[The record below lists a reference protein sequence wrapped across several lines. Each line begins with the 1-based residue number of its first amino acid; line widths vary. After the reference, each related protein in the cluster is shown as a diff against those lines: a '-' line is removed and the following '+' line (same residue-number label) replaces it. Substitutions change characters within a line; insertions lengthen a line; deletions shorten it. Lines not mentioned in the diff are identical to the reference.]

1 MAMSIADP
9 LILEK
14 QFSLR
19 DLFDFSDALVVA
31 TDVAKRVVY
40 VNPAFCDISGYSAQ
54 EVMGWNPK
62 TWGSEYTPQSTHQKV
77 KALLA
82 KRRAWVGRY
91 TNRAKSGTLWV
102 EERTVQPLFDAD
114 ACVIGYLSMGYHIE
128 DIEPCTERLVA
139 LESQYVLASSA
150 THELNNMLG
159 VIHGLAEVN
168 LVTFGEHVM
177 VSERRQ
183 NLQAILHACQEAE
196 AMVKRLRGGLQAPE
210 PQCLDLA
217 HLLRVMHPVLS
228 KTLPRPLALELQT
241 PDWPVYVN
249 IDETYLLLMLVNLLK
264 NAGEASRDTQAP
276 EVTLT
281 LTPADSAD
289 AVTLAVEDNGC
300 GMSEEVQ
307 KNLFTPLFTTKSG
320 QGGTGLGMLQV
331 KNFLDT
337 HEASFGMKSSPGE
350 GTTLCVT
357 LPLQAAASGAC

>member
-1 MAMSIADP
+1 MSVADS

-14 QFSLR
+14 RFSLR

-40 VNPAFCDISGYSAQ
+40 VNPAFCAISGYSAQ
-54 EVMGWNPK
+54 EVMGWHPK
-62 TWGSEYTPQSTHQKV
+62 AWGSEYTPQSTHQKV
-77 KALLA
+77 REALE

-91 TNRAKSGTLWV
+91 TNRAKSGALWV

-114 ACVIGYLSMGYHIE
+114 ACVIGYLSMGYHVE

-168 LVTFGEHVM
+168 LVTFGENTM

-217 HLLRVMHPVLS
+217 HLLRIMHPVLS
-228 KTLPRPLALELQT
+228 KTLPKSQALALQT
-241 PDWPVYVN
+241 PNCPVYVN

-264 NAGEASRDTQAP
+264 NAGEASRDTPTP

-281 LTPADSAD
+281 LTQPDTAD
-289 AVTLAVEDNGC
+289 AVTLIVEDNGC

-307 KNLFTPLFTTKSG
+307 QNLFTPLFTTKSS

-337 HEASFGMKSSPGE
+337 HKATFNVKSILKK
-350 GTTLCVT
+350 GTTMWVT
-357 LPLQAAASGAC
+357 LPLNGAEGGSY